1 MAKRPVERSRSGDNS
16 DTQLFSL
23 RLPVQLWA
31 ELGVVAKLRGK
42 SMNELLSGVL
52 SDWWSGQSDHATVAR
67 LVKAAGTVEAARE
80 RSGEEKS

>member
-1 MAKRPVERSRSGDNS
+1 MAKRPVERPRSGEKP

-23 RLPVQLWA
+23 RLPIQLWA

-42 SMNELLSGVL
+42 SMNELLADVL
-52 SDWWSGQSDHATVAR
+52 GKWWSKQDDHDTVAR

-80 RSGEEKS
+80 RGSGEKP

>member
-1 MAKRPVERSRSGDNS
+1 MAKRPVNRSGEKP

-31 ELGVVAKLRGK
+31 ELGVLAKLRGK

-52 SDWWSGQSDHATVAR
+52 SDWWSGQPDRATVAR
-67 LVKAAGTVEAARE
+67 LVKAAGTVEAVRE
-80 RSGEEKS
+80 RSAGEKL